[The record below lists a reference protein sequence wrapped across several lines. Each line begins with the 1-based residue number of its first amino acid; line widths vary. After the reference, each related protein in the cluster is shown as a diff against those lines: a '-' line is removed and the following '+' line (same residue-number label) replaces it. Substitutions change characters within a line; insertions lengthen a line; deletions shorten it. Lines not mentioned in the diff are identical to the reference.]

1 MPYIIGT
8 RTFGAERYLQ
18 GRVWTSFRKLA
29 DRFNSTTEI
38 REALGKAENPTAARQ
53 AYLIDLDKQPEPASE
68 ASTGK
73 EDSSKTS

>member
-18 GRVWTSFRKLA
+18 GRVWTSFRQLA

-53 AYLIDLDKQPEPASE
+53 AYLIDLDKPEPATPK
-68 ASTGK
+68 A
-73 EDSSKTS
+73 EDSSKSS

>member
-18 GRVWTSFRKLA
+18 GRVWTSFRKRA

-53 AYLIDLDKQPEPASE
+53 AYLIDLDKPEPNAP
-68 ASTGK
+68 